1 MSRYLERAEHT
12 ARLIDVDFQLRLDQS
27 PEAGADRWR
36 RLLEALQAPAPE
48 KGKLDAATL
57 TRILTLDKTK

>member
-1 MSRYLERAEHT
+1 
-12 ARLIDVDFQLRLDQS
+12 LIDVDFQLRLDQS